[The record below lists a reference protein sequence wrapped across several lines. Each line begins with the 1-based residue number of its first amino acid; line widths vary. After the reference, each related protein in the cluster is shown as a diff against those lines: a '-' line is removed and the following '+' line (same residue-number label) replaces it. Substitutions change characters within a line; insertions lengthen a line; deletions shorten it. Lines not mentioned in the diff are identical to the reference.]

1 MFSGATPVK
10 FLTCDMKRFFSGTSM
25 KKKDYKSVTLSIDV
39 YRELERI
46 RRKMRNKKK
55 LYVSIND
62 VVKRLIKMYS
72 CVAPEDDPNAKERSK
87 DH

>member
-10 FLTCDMKRFFSGTSM
+10 FLTYDTKRFFSGTSM

-72 CVAPEDDPNAKERSK
+72 CVAPEDDPNAQERSK